1 MDAKWRAVTI
11 NCLRTVDVRRR
22 IRNAKELARW
32 RGQWV
37 VIKVFIQIELLSK
50 FVELTFLILDKSQFG
65 ATNDEIESLVGDSN
79 IFIKDEKEKIA
90 EIEIMIAET
99 SARGKKFG
107 WEAVLS
113 LLKYSIEHLN
123 LKVVQAIIGESNS
136 KSISMFKKLKF
147 EQKSQPN
154 VFKEI
159 SFERVVDEDWC
170 RWLNSQIE
178 NYSVQSYSS

>member
-1 MDAKWRAVTI
+1 
-11 NCLRTVDVRRR
+11 
-22 IRNAKELARW
+22 
-32 RGQWV
+32 
-37 VIKVFIQIELLSK
+37 
-50 FVELTFLILDKSQFG
+50 
-65 ATNDEIESLVGDSN
+65 
-79 IFIKDEKEKIA
+79 
-90 EIEIMIAET
+90 MIAET

-113 LLKYSIEHLN
+113 LLKYSIENLN
-123 LKVVQAIIGESNS
+123 LKVVQAIIGESNG

-178 NYSVQSYSS
+178 FYSVQSYSS